1 MGRGGESDEARAAQT
16 KDWQPSITPPEIFD
30 SFATGM
36 ERMSPGSATVRLLRA
51 CVQDELAQS
60 LISDRLTW
68 DAPHRLLAAVR
79 WLVYGGEVADFFDDP
94 DPWPPFRDVLE
105 NRAEWVRR
113 FVREQTVQTNQVQRC
128 WVLLPLFLTVAGAA
142 DRPLDLVELGTSG
155 ALNLYWDR
163 YRYSYAAGGW
173 GDPQSPL
180 HLIGEERAPFPS
192 ELLGV
197 TPRIR
202 KRIGIDLNPIDVT
215 REEGIRLLRCFDT
228 RDEHRVQVEA
238 AAAVVR
244 AEPPELLCGDYLDLL
259 PDLLRQ
265 RDDSALT
272 VVFQTISTV
281 YLTDEQRG
289 RLRRII
295 DGAASEGPLAWI
307 STPTPEEHG
316 QRRGDYPLELALW
329 PGMPRHIAARMNTR
343 GEWIE
348 WQS

>member
-1 MGRGGESDEARAAQT
+1 MGRGDGSKEARAAPAGE
-16 KDWQPSITPPEIFD
+16 WQPPTTPPQIFD
-30 SFATGM
+30 SFANGM
-36 ERMSPGSATVRLLRA
+36 ERMSPGSATVRLMRA
-51 CVQDELAQS
+51 CAQDDLAQS

-79 WLVYGGEVADFFDDP
+79 WLVYGGEAEDFFDEP

-105 NRAEWVRR
+105 NHSEWVRR

-128 WVLLPLFLTVAGAA
+128 WVLLPLFLTIARAT
-142 DRPLDLVELGTSG
+142 DRPLDLIELGTSG

-163 YRYSYAAGGW
+163 YRYSYAAGNW
-173 GDPQSPL
+173 GDSHSPL

-197 TPRIR
+197 TPQIR
-202 KRIGIDLNPIDVT
+202 KRLGIDLNPIDVT
-215 REEGIRLLRCFDT
+215 REEGIRLLRCFDP
-228 RDEHRVQVEA
+228 RDGHRVQLEA
-238 AAAVVR
+238 AAEVVR
-244 AEPPELLCGDYLDLL
+244 SEPPELVRGDYLDLL

-265 RDDSALT
+265 RDGSALT

-281 YLTDEQRG
+281 YLTNEQRG
-289 RLRRII
+289 KLREII
-295 DGAASEGPLAWI
+295 DDGSPEVPLAWI

-329 PGMPRHIAARMNTR
+329 PDIPRHIAARMNTR
-343 GEWIE
+343 GDWIE
-348 WQS
+348 WED